1 MFKILL
7 LSINRNIMKMF
18 EFIFIVSMFQAIENR
33 NAFYAIGG
41 YVLYCMA
48 DACVEERKQL
58 EHRPNK
64 ENIKIGMVTL
74 ADDFDR
80 SRIHIEEYR

>member
-48 DACVEERKQL
+48 DACVEERKKL

>member
-7 LSINRNIMKMF
+7 LSFNRNIMKMLDF
-18 EFIFIVSMFQAIENR
+18 TFIASMFLAIENK

-48 DACVEERKQL
+48 DACVEERKKL
-58 EHRPNK
+58 KHRPDK
-64 ENIKIGMVTL
+64 ENKTGMVTL

-80 SRIHIEEYR
+80 SRIHIEEYH

>member
-7 LSINRNIMKMF
+7 YSLTRNIRKMF
-18 EFIFIVSMFQAIENR
+18 ELIFVWSMFLAIENK

-41 YVLYCMA
+41 YILYCMA
-48 DACVEERKQL
+48 DACLEERKKL
-58 EHRPNK
+58 EHRPD
-64 ENIKIGMVTL
+64 ENSNVGIITL

>member
-1 MFKILL
+1 MIKILIYSL
-7 LSINRNIMKMF
+7 NRNIKKMF
-18 EFIFIVSMFQAIENR
+18 EFIFIVSMFQSIENR

-48 DACVEERKQL
+48 DACVEERKKL

-64 ENIKIGMVTL
+64 EKVKIGMVTL

>member
-7 LSINRNIMKMF
+7 LSFNRNIMKMF
-18 EFIFIVSMFQAIENR
+18 DFTFIASMFLAIENK

-48 DACVEERKQL
+48 DACVEERKKL
-58 EHRPNK
+58 EHRKEENK
-64 ENIKIGMVTL
+64 KVGMVTL

-80 SRIHIEEYR
+80 SRIHIEEYH

>member
-7 LSINRNIMKMF
+7 YSLTRNIRKMF
-18 EFIFIVSMFQAIENR
+18 ELIFVWSMFLAIENK

-48 DACVEERKQL
+48 DACVEERKKL
-58 EHRPNK
+58 EHRHDR
-64 ENIKIGMVTL
+64 ENIKTGMVTL
-74 ADDFDR
+74 ADGFDR
-80 SRIHIEEYR
+80 SRIHIEEYH

>member
-1 MFKILL
+1 MIKILIYYL
-7 LSINRNIMKMF
+7 NLNIKKMF
-18 EFIFIVSMFQAIENR
+18 EFIFIASMFLAIENK

-48 DACVEERKQL
+48 DACVDERKKL
-58 EHRPNK
+58 KHRPDK
-64 ENIKIGMVTL
+64 ENKTGMVTL

-80 SRIHIEEYR
+80 SRIHIEEYH